1 SAHRPPPDTAT
12 MNAATAAAGSAFLSK
27 STSNASLSSAAA
39 AAALR
44 SQTSS
49 PEPVGNLVTKRMAR
63 RGSQSSIGSGS
74 VIGSSTRGG
83 VGRGGL
89 SRQNSSG
96 SMTERTFRS
105 PSPSGRAVGGMVAPA
120 DTPPVPPLPKTTS
133 GSNHKR
139 SASME
144 PPPRRVTSPSPRV
157 KGSRGVSV
165 DRASLPP
172 PSAS

>member
-1 SAHRPPPDTAT
+1 MFSRRRGSSAHRPPPDTAT

-105 PSPSGRAVGGMVAPA
+105 PSPSGRAVGAVSEYGTTTTTRDLTFAESKGQQRRECRPSQLA
-120 DTPPVPPLPKTTS
+120 TPE
-133 GSNHKR
+133 R
-139 SASME
+139 FQ
-144 PPPRRVTSPSPRV
+144 
-157 KGSRGVSV
+157 RG
-165 DRASLPP
+165 
-172 PSAS
+172 